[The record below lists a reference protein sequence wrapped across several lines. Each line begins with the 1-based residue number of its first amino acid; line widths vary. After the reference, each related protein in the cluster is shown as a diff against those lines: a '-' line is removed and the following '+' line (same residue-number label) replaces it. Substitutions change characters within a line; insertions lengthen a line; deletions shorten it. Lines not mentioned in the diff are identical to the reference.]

1 MKYKSVGLALAGMA
15 LVCGGLPAAAANM
28 METRAFTTGFAISNS
43 GGYKLESTVGEVSG
57 STAPMAASGK
67 ALRAGHSGTSH
78 TPGTVYD
85 FTAGTTSASEALFQ
99 WTSVGS
105 EGLVGQASAVEIKI
119 ATYPVTYANYS
130 TINSSL
136 TLSALTA
143 GTVDQ
148 KLYSGL
154 ESGKTYYV
162 AIRVRDSSN
171 MYGRLSANATFGT
184 APVKP
189 RAPFIRGVVTA
200 GNYTISWDA
209 VQYNTE
215 GNLTTV
221 KNYEVYSSTSLS
233 GAVSAPITLSSS
245 TLSYT
250 AGTLPVKWYF
260 VKTLDSNNVL
270 SDPSIWLSNGDEV
283 TRTVADDLRAI
294 VDMPP
299 DVSDIL
305 REAGLVPVMESQP
318 QYETGAT
325 VVSYKFFL
333 RDAANN
339 EVKRTLT
346 QDVTLIMPL
355 SKSGSF
361 TVSDFSPSANYSA
374 YDYAVY
380 YFNGVEDVKLGGTVN
395 PDTGSVSVVTR
406 VTGLFKVKR
415 VVRAQSFSIT
425 QTVPRKIFTPNGDGV
440 WDEFNIIFEN
450 PEDLSI
456 TSAKIYDLS
465 GAEVAN
471 LRAGAYN
478 SGSSLAWDGRRS
490 GGDKAPAGVYVY
502 QFKAGNKYYNGTVVL
517 AR

>member
-1 MKYKSVGLALAGMA
+1 MKYISVGLAAGMA
-15 LVCGGLPAAAANM
+15 LVCGGLSAAAADM
-28 METRAFTTGFAISNS
+28 LETRAVTSGFAVSDS
-43 GGYKLESTVGEVSG
+43 ASYKLESTMGEVSG
-57 STAPMAASGK
+57 STMAASGK
-67 ALRAGHSGTSH
+67 GLRPGHSGTSH
-78 TPGTVYD
+78 SPGVVYD
-85 FTAGTTSASEALFQ
+85 LSASTSSASEALMQ

-105 EGLVGQASAVEIKI
+105 EGLSGQASAVEIKI
-119 ATYPVTYANYS
+119 ATFPVTYDNYS

-189 RAPFIRGVVTA
+189 RAPVIRGVLA
-200 GNYTISWDA
+200 GGNFTISWDA
-209 VQYNTE
+209 VQYNTA
-215 GNLTTV
+215 GSTIAL
-221 KNYEVYSSTSLS
+221 KNYEVYSSTALNGALS
-233 GAVSAPITLSSS
+233 AAVALSSS

-250 AGTLPVKWYF
+250 VGTSPVKWYF
-260 VKTLDSNNVL
+260 VKTLDNNNVR
-270 SDPSIWLSNGDEV
+270 SESSIWLSNADEV
-283 TRTVADDLRAI
+283 VRTVADDQRAI

-299 DVSDIL
+299 YVSEFL
-305 REAGLVPVMESQP
+305 RAAGLVPVMESKP
-318 QYETGAT
+318 EYETGPT

-339 EVKRTLT
+339 EVTRKLE
-346 QDVTLIMPL
+346 QDVTLTMPL
-355 SKSGSF
+355 SKTGAF
-361 TVSDFSPSANYSA
+361 TVSAFSPAATYSA

-380 YFNGVEDVKLGGTVN
+380 YYNGVEDVKLGGTVN
-395 PDTGSVSVVTR
+395 PDSGSVSVVTR

-415 VVRAQSFSIT
+415 VIRAQSFSIT
-425 QTVPRKIFTPNGDGV
+425 QTVPRKIFTPNGDGI

-456 TSAKIYDLS
+456 SSAKIYDLS
-465 GAEVAN
+465 GAEIAS
-471 LRAGAYN
+471 LRAGTYN

-490 GGDKAPAGVYVY
+490 GGDKAQAGVYVY

>member
-15 LVCGGLPAAAANM
+15 LACGGLPAAAANM
-28 METRAFTTGFAISNS
+28 LETKAFTTGFAISNS
-43 GGYKLESTVGEVSG
+43 GGKTLESTVGEVSG
-57 STAPMAASGK
+57 STKAASGK
-67 ALRAGHSGTSH
+67 GLRAGHSGTSH
-78 TPGTVYD
+78 SPGVVYD
-85 FTAGTTSASEALFQ
+85 FTATTNSATEALMR

-105 EGLVGQASAVEIKI
+105 EGLIGQASAVEIKI

-130 TINSSL
+130 TINSSI

-154 ESGKTYYV
+154 ETGKTYYV

-171 MYGRLSANATFGT
+171 MYGRLSANATFVT
-184 APVKP
+184 APIKP
-189 RAPFIRGVVTA
+189 RAPFVYGVVA
-200 GNYTISWDA
+200 GGNYTISWDA
-209 VQYNTE
+209 VQYNTA
-215 GNLTTV
+215 GSTIAV
-221 KNYEVYSSTSLS
+221 KNYEVYSSSSLS

-250 AGTLPVKWYF
+250 VGILPVKWYF
-260 VKTLDSNNVL
+260 VKTLDSNNVR
-270 SDPSIWLSNGDEV
+270 SDSSIWLSNGDEV
-283 TRTVADDLRAI
+283 TRTVADDQRAI
-294 VDMPP
+294 VDIPP
-299 DVSDIL
+299 GVSDIL
-305 REAGLVPVMESQP
+305 REAGLVPVMQSMPE
-318 QYETGAT
+318 YETGAT

-339 EVKRTLT
+339 EVAGKLP
-346 QDVTLIMPL
+346 QDVTLTMPL
-355 SKSGSF
+355 SKTGAF

-380 YFNGVEDVKLGGTVN
+380 YYNGVEDVKLGGTVN

-406 VTGLFKVKR
+406 LTGLFKVKK
-415 VVRAQSFSIT
+415 VIRAQNFSVT

-450 PEDLSI
+450 PEDLVIS
-456 TSAKIYDLS
+456 SAKIYDLS
-465 GAEVAN
+465 GAEVAK
-471 LRAGAYN
+471 LKAGPYN

-490 GGDKAPAGVYVY
+490 GGDKAQAGIYVY
-502 QFKAGNKYYNGTVVL
+502 QFKAGDKYYNGTVVL